1 MTDLVEKHYSVD
13 AGIGKKME
21 GCPYSI
27 FEDGHDVQDFILAPK
42 GYVFSKFIFEP
53 YAGNQVYDGKL
64 TAQYEKEPLKERM
77 TTILQVLIWVL
88 IAAVIIGIIIFLTV
102 GIFKPKKSQSLENK
116 PETET
121 PTFVSDSL
129 SISEAE
135 TETPKDTTTFVEQT
149 TENQDTTTLI
159 EEQAPIVET
168 QEPITTQP
176 VVVDDNVKFK
186 EEFWTLIHQRAIQMD
201 DYDGLYKQYK
211 GNVSGEEYDYLRFT
225 ILKDSPSYLE
235 WSRKLRKIP
244 ASEITSIETV
254 DALKNKLKEI
264 N

>member
-1 MTDLVEKHYSVD
+1 MTDFVEKHYSVD
-13 AGIGKKME
+13 AGIGKKMD

-27 FEDGHDVQDFILAPK
+27 FEDGHDVQDYILAPK
-42 GYVFSKFIFEP
+42 GYVFTKFIFEP
-53 YAGNQVYDGKL
+53 NAGNQVYDGKL
-64 TAQYEKEPLKERM
+64 IAQYEKEPLKERM
-77 TTILQVLIWVL
+77 NTILQVVIWVL

-102 GIFKPKKSQSLENK
+102 GIFKPKKSQPLENK

-121 PTFVSDSL
+121 PIVVSDSL
-129 SISEAE
+129 STIETE
-135 TETPKDTTTFVEQT
+135 TETPKDTTIFVEQT
-149 TENQDTTTLI
+149 TENQYIII
-159 EEQAPIVET
+159 EEQTPVVET
-168 QEPITTQP
+168 PEPITPQP
-176 VVVDDNVKFK
+176 AVIDDNVKFK

-211 GNVSGEEYDYLRFT
+211 GKVTGDEYDYLRFT

-244 ASEITSIETV
+244 SSEITSIETV
-254 DALKNKLKEI
+254 DALKSKLKEI